1 MADQKKYCPGFPKVD
16 IQPIDC
22 SAHFMVN
29 LKVKVNEDHTVS
41 PDESDLVD
49 LDAMTQ
55 TYKDQCGMEAAK
67 RLLKLGQAQPSDFAD
82 DGKGNYD
89 ASVIPETPQA
99 RANAAVV
106 AGVQLDAVKAKYGID
121 PNAKLTEDQ
130 VNAIIKEYIQQ
141 NAAQFVKPSAEQTQS
156 QTQGGDK

>member
-82 DGKGNYD
+82 DGKGSYD
-89 ASVIPETPQA
+89 ASIIPETAQA
-99 RANAAVV
+99 RANAAVA

-121 PNAKLTEDQ
+121 PTAKLTEDQ
-130 VNAIIKEYIQQ
+130 VNAIIKDYIQA
-141 NAAQFVKPSAEQTQS
+141 NADKFIQQTAQVE
-156 QTQGGDK
+156 QGGKE

>member
-1 MADQKKYCPGFPKVD
+1 MPDKKYCPGFPKVD

-22 SAHFMVN
+22 SDHFMAD

-41 PDESDLVD
+41 PDESNLVD

-89 ASVIPETPQA
+89 GSIIPETAQE
-99 RANAAVV
+99 RANAAVA
-106 AGVQLDAVKAKYGID
+106 AGLQLDAIKAKYGID

-141 NAAQFVKPSAEQTQS
+141 NAAQFVQQPTEQI
-156 QTQGGDK
+156 QGGDK